1 MYADDFTLWTTG
13 YSIPSL
19 ASNLSILTNKHIVP
33 WLDTY
38 NMKLSI
44 WKCHSF
50 LFTLYH
56 RDPKPCI
63 VINDTQLSYGS
74 TPQHNSLKLLGV
86 HLDTQLTMKI
96 HHIVLIHQ
104 CATCLHQLSHVS
116 NSIYG
121 LNQVDLRTMYIA
133 YICSI
138 LEYVA
143 PVWSP
148 CMSKTSLASL
158 QWIQNQAIRTILSA
172 RLSTRI
178 DALHF
183 EASLPPLQTCYDLAT
198 AFCAEKYC

>member
-1 MYADDFTLWTTG
+1 MLQTILPTATMLGVQVAMYADDFSLWNTG

-19 ASNLSILTNKHIVP
+19 ASNLSILINKHIVP
-33 WLDTY
+33 WLDAY

-56 RDPKPCI
+56 HDPKPCI
-63 VINDTQLSYGS
+63 VINDIQLSHGS

-96 HHIVLIHQ
+96 HHNHLICQ
-104 CATCLHQLSHVS
+104 CANHLHQLSRVS

-121 LNQVDLRTMYIA
+121 LDQVDLCTMYIA

-138 LEYVA
+138 LKYAA

-148 CMSKTSLASL
+148 CMSKTNVATL
-158 QWIQNQAIRTILSA
+158 QWIQNQAIQTIIG
-172 RLSTRI
+172 T
-178 DALHF
+178 
-183 EASLPPLQTCYDLAT
+183 
-198 AFCAEKYC
+198 